1 MANTAVEKG
10 VTLEVLGKCMTNTK
24 PDSQHDA
31 KVEYRH
37 LWSYAQQAALIA
49 VSEKSDK
56 DGCYHLIED
65 PERRAMR
72 IAAHYADLYFKSEV
86 KSKGELQFYWVAL
99 AAFVVKDIVE
109 AYRFARTGVLHREWD
124 WSLSSVMRN
133 SIAAD
138 LGSEAFTG
146 DSPYQHVIRT
156 YAALAKGN
164 LWLFMDIHPWLWFF
178 LEYGINPDGTLN
190 KKRLDACL
198 PHRNWETFHSASK
211 EAVEQLPFGP
221 AWIGRLRGRLKG
233 DVVYQKGK
241 AYFNVPPVWSGT
253 GGYGQH
259 QGSAMSAH
267 MHCKANAKTYDAGYR
282 TPPGKYWSQFQQAF
296 YVMEAEHTEMSRI
309 AADAKGLA
317 AVVDCRKL
325 TQTASVKQ
333 AYAHLIAGFNAS
345 APAQKTALQ
354 QLELVVIAE
363 QEQINVLQPL
373 IYDDPKLKETMDMN
387 HQFSRQTDGWISPKF
402 KVIYSFSGANTDP
415 QLETVFDPPKGI
427 KDRFMGKRHSLPNQA
442 ERMVFVGRIAKDFNR
457 LMDTRR
463 AYMEKEL
470 RKIHSWMSA

>member
-1 MANTAVEKG
+1 MAEKAAEKG
-10 VTLEVLGKCMTNTK
+10 VTLEVLGNCMTNAK
-24 PDSQHDA
+24 PGSQHDA

-72 IAAHYADLYFKSEV
+72 IAAHYADLYFKSAS
-86 KSKGELQFYWVAL
+86 KSQGELQFYWVAL

-211 EAVEQLPFGP
+211 QAVEQLPFGP

-233 DVVYQKGK
+233 DVVYQRGK
-241 AYFNVPPVWSGT
+241 AYFTVPPVWSGT

-259 QGSAMSAH
+259 QASAMSAH

-317 AVVDCRKL
+317 AVVDCRKF
-325 TQTASVKQ
+325 TQTASIKD
-333 AYAHLIAGFNAS
+333 AYALLIAGYGARGKGKVTF
-345 APAQKTALQ
+345 QRR
-354 QLELVVIAE
+354 ELVAIAE

-373 IYDDPKLKETMDMN
+373 IYDDPKLKATMDMN
-387 HQFSRQTDGWISPKF
+387 HQFSRQTNGWISPKF
-402 KVIYSFSGANTDP
+402 KVIYRAVGQNDDP
-415 QLETVFDPPKGI
+415 ALETVFNPPDGAMDKY
-427 KDRFMGKRHSLPNQA
+427 FGKRASLPNQVD
-442 ERMVFVGRIAKDFNR
+442 RMRFVGQIADDFNQ
-457 LMDTRR
+457 LMTDRR
-463 AYMEKEL
+463 SYMDGEL
-470 RKIHSWMSA
+470 RKIHQWMNA